1 MLTTERWLLNAGC
14 PMPFRLR
21 RLVALQGRM
30 LGTYSAPYV
39 AFDSDHAFAYD
50 SGHRL
55 PFAGAR
61 RAHATSAQ

>member
-1 MLTTERWLLNAGC
+1 MLDAGC
-14 PMPFRLR
+14 RLPNAFPPLW
-21 RLVALQGRM
+21 LVALQGRM

-50 SGHRL
+50 SGRRL